1 MYCFYKTE
9 VRFYFC
15 SSHSSYLVPFVLFL
29 PHISW
34 LLYFAGT
41 FFLPCPWLFDITFLL
56 KVNENDGSISLQY
69 TRDFESM
76 NGKYS
81 SVEMQMVPMDA
92 NLLSSME
99 KSLLPNCASR
109 TTFWVVLDEEETAV
123 FMDVDISKDHSQFGL
138 RFRVSNS
145 DGLTCAPGSLNEI
158 NEWFHLRTDLS
169 TRIIPVSRDQLVL
182 WNIIRPLVNGGQN
195 FQSMLSLVSRNSNE
209 VTCDNQVLNGSV
221 PVVLDLS
228 EEDETKLRFKEIEQ
242 AQIPFLLGVEKKDIS
257 TLTVRL
263 ISIVHIGVAL
273 LIILIFFPF
282 FSNVQT

>member
-1 MYCFYKTE
+1 
-9 VRFYFC
+9 
-15 SSHSSYLVPFVLFL
+15 
-29 PHISW
+29 
-34 LLYFAGT
+34 
-41 FFLPCPWLFDITFLL
+41 
-56 KVNENDGSISLQY
+56 
-69 TRDFESM
+69 M

-81 SVEMQMVPMDA
+81 SVEMQMSPMDA

-123 FMDVDISKDHSQFGL
+123 FMDVDISKDHSQLFL
-138 RFRVSNS
+138 RLRVSNS
-145 DGLTCAPGSLNEI
+145 DGLTCAPGSFNEI
-158 NEWFHLRTDLS
+158 NEWFHLRTDLR

-209 VTCDNQVLNGSV
+209 VTCDSQFLNGSV

-228 EEDETKLRFKEIEQ
+228 EEDETKLLIKEIEQ
-242 AQIPFLLGVEKKDIS
+242 AQIPFLLGVEMKDIS